1 MHGNLGGF
9 VQNYVLY
16 SVKGFALF
24 HLDTCK
30 AFVS

>member
-16 SVKGFALF
+16 SIKGFALLVSNS
-24 HLDTCK
+24 LDII
-30 AFVS
+30 FL